1 MAVSFTFYVTSV
13 AALDKVA
20 QALAPF
26 LQADDCLSLSGDLG
40 AGKTTFT
47 AALVRALGLADSV
60 TSPSFNLLHEYSEP
74 CKGVQ
79 PAVPIVYHFDTY
91 RLENSANFIAS
102 ALDDY
107 FGQALCIV
115 EWGDLISDILP
126 PSTIFLRFTYADS
139 DTCTE
144 IVNTKRLLEIVI
156 PTTLWQQR
164 QERGQNLVKLSE
176 ELKANRR
183 EI

>member
-40 AGKTTFT
+40 AGKNTFT

-74 CKGVQ
+74 CKGV
-79 PAVPIVYHFDTY
+79 
-91 RLENSANFIAS
+91 RLFRSGFMYCRVGRSYQRYFA
-102 ALDDY
+102 ALYY
-107 FGQALCIV
+107 FFTLYLCGQ
-115 EWGDLISDILP
+115 
-126 PSTIFLRFTYADS
+126 
-139 DTCTE
+139 
-144 IVNTKRLLEIVI
+144 
-156 PTTLWQQR
+156 
-164 QERGQNLVKLSE
+164 
-176 ELKANRR
+176 
-183 EI
+183 